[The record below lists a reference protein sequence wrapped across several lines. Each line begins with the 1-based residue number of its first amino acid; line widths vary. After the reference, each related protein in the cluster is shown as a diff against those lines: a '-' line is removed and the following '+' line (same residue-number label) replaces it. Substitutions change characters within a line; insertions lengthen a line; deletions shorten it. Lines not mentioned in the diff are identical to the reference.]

1 MSVMLKAGQGNR
13 LSLSPPPP
21 VRSFLHLRQENELS
35 SFRSLHSPLLN
46 ASSPS
51 ACAVAI
57 LLWPGTMRARRVL
70 RRLVLLAVLLP
81 QWLLLGLVCPVPPNI
96 TSGFHNGSGTYDQ
109 GTVITYN
116 CSQNLSLI
124 GNPSIFCSIDSN
136 GTQWIG
142 NPPKCKVVMCKDPVV
157 EHGVKLNGFGTH
169 TYRSNVTFECKIGYF
184 MIGSYFIQCDENS
197 TWNPEEPSCKKIAPD
212 ICGAPLIPT
221 GSVHP
226 LKPEYSIG
234 TAVQVFCIPQY
245 SFPDETIEMTT
256 VCDGYNLWDPRVQ
269 PCFLRTSPDTTV
281 LSITHGRVTHGKK
294 RRYEPGDNVTVE
306 CQAGYTLKGPSMIR
320 YIGGNKWSPEL
331 PHCILRNC
339 LPLISYA

>member
-142 NPPKCKVVMCKDPVV
+142 NPPKCKV
-157 EHGVKLNGFGTH
+157 
-169 TYRSNVTFECKIGYF
+169 
-184 MIGSYFIQCDENS
+184 
-197 TWNPEEPSCKKIAPD
+197 APD

-331 PHCILRNC
+331 PHCILSFFFM
-339 LPLISYA
+339 LLISACILIILLLAIKMVYKKYCSQQAI